1 MDFYAL
7 DESEREGSSWSERQM
22 QNNPSNTPEI
32 ASLPPI
38 STANLNMNANNA
50 GKWTSY
56 VPTLSPIT
64 SNESIPTMDRQRASH
79 TSRNHSAR
87 DAEPATSPSPSQ
99 HKSNPD
105 AVDLEEWRLSYG
117 PEAYAGRPYTPYEP
131 PPVPANQP
139 QTPQLPPHVAP
150 AAVHQPPMVDATATM
165 VREYKHSW
173 LNVSDTMA
181 DIKRLLA
188 GTRIN
193 QTTHSSGTIRPRRRR
208 SVCVRIPLAMR
219 ATRTLQ

>member
-1 MDFYAL
+1 VFWAWSLQVGGLLANHVSQAEAMDFYAL
-7 DESEREGSSWSERQM
+7 DESERQGSSWSERQM

-64 SNESIPTMDRQRASH
+64 SNESIP
-79 TSRNHSAR
+79 
-87 DAEPATSPSPSQ
+87 SQ

-117 PEAYAGRPYTPYEP
+117 PEAYTGRLYTPYEP